1 MPRNRHSTR
10 VRGLAALTLLVLI
23 AVVGPIGPAS
33 PAPRSPPDRS
43 FLVGVDDDW
52 LKWGRSRSMT
62 AVADALGLGAVRITV
77 PWRAGESHM
86 SPAERGQLDDTIL
99 QATRVRVVI
108 ALYGR
113 ADEAPL
119 DDSARDAYCSYATD
133 LARRYRTVRDFVI
146 WNEPNNPT
154 FWQPQFDAGGTSAA
168 PAAYEALLADCWTA
182 LHAVRPDVNVI
193 AASAPRGNDSPD
205 AGRNASHSPG
215 VWYERLG
222 EAYRSRGRDEPIFD
236 TVGHNPYPDFSS
248 ERPWVQHR
256 ASSTIAQG
264 DHGKLTKALRD
275 AFAGTGQALPGE
287 GRVSIWYMEQGF
299 QTTIDR
305 GKEHLYAGWET
316 DRFALPSWSAR
327 AGSKAGLAPDQAT
340 QLADAITVAY
350 CQPNVGAY
358 FNFLLVDEPDLGG
371 WQSGVLWADW
381 TPKPSYSTFRQVV
394 REVNEGDVDCSALGK
409 VRELPAP
416 ESADLLE
423 VFDVRVT
430 RRSPLAA
437 TISWRTSLPTESKL
451 AYGLRDSDPTLWHI
465 ASGARREHQVELSG
479 LSLGTSYE
487 VWLSAI
493 GPEGQLA
500 DEKLGF
506 TVPALSKPV
515 HASVARK
522 VGALLVDGEPVF
534 PLMVWSQCPSDYRK
548 SLAAGINLFAEN
560 PCGTLQ
566 EQLTAL
572 GGRGLSAGVAT
583 RQGGSGPG
591 LIGFFHPDEADGVGL
606 VAEDLPD
613 PPAGTEHGVSFLTL
627 TNHFYSRADPLAWGR
642 GMYPGLIAA
651 ADVVGFDL
659 YPLQEWCREWTLP
672 EVYDAQR
679 ELVRMAHGKPTFQW
693 IEAAEW
699 RCPGGATAVT
709 PATVRAE
716 SWLAILGGAR
726 GLGFF
731 PATWK
736 PDIADAIRDI
746 SRDIAKLGPALYA
759 FPTESAVT
767 PAQGR
772 IRVSARSHQGALYVV
787 AVNASRE
794 TREAT
799 IRVADLNGRAVT
811 VLDEERVLSADGDSF
826 SDSFG
831 PLAVHIYVAP
841 PAGA

>member
-1 MPRNRHSTR
+1 M
-10 VRGLAALTLLVLI
+10 A
-23 AVVGPIGPAS
+23 
-33 PAPRSPPDRS
+33 
-43 FLVGVDDDW
+43 
-52 LKWGRSRSMT
+52 
-62 AVADALGLGAVRITV
+62 AVADALGLGAVRVTV
-77 PWRAGESHM
+77 PWRAGESHI
-86 SPAERGQLDDTIL
+86 SPAERSVLDDVIVR
-99 QATRVRVVI
+99 APRVRVVV

-119 DDSARDAYCSYATD
+119 DEFARAEYCSYATD

-154 FWQPQFDAGGTSAA
+154 FWQPQFDAEGASAA

-182 LHAVRPDVNVI
+182 LHEIRPDVNVI
-193 AASAPRGNDSPD
+193 AASAPRGNDSPS
-205 AGRNASHSPG
+205 AARNASHSPG
-215 VWYERLG
+215 LWYRRLG
-222 EAYRSRGRDEPIFD
+222 EAYTSSGRDEPIFD

-256 ASSTIAQG
+256 TTATIAQG
-264 DHGKLTKALRD
+264 DYGKLTKALRD
-275 AFAGTGQALPGE
+275 AFAGTAQALPGE

-305 GKEHLYAGWET
+305 GKEHFYTGWET
-316 DRFALPSWSAR
+316 DDFALPAWSAS
-327 AGSKAGLAPDQAT
+327 AGSKSGRAPDQAT
-340 QLADAITVAY
+340 QLADSIRVAY
-350 CQPNVGAY
+350 CQPGVGAF
-358 FNFLLVDEPDLGG
+358 FNFLLVDEPDLRG

-381 TPKPSYSTFRQVV
+381 TPKPSYSAFRQAV

-409 VRELPAP
+409 IETLPSP
-416 ESADLLE
+416 EPADLLE
-423 VFDVRVT
+423 IFDLRIS

-437 TISWRTSLPTESKL
+437 TISWRTSLPTESRL
-451 AYGLRDSDPTLWHI
+451 AYGLRESDPTLWHI
-465 ASGARREHQVELSG
+465 ASGTRVEHSVEISG
-479 LSLGTSYE
+479 LSLGASYQ

-493 GPEGQLA
+493 GPEGQMAEQTLA
-500 DEKLGF
+500 FG
-506 TVPALSKPV
+506 VPALTGPV
-515 HASVARK
+515 KASVARN

-534 PLMVWSQCPSDYRK
+534 PLMVWNQCPGEYET

-560 PCGTLQ
+560 PCGNLQ
-566 EQLTAL
+566 EQIRAL
-572 GGRGLSAGVAT
+572 RGRAFSAGVSN
-583 RQGGSGPG
+583 RPGGSGSG
-591 LIGFFHPDEADGVGL
+591 LIGFFHPDEADGLGL

-613 PPAGTEHGVSFLTL
+613 PPPGTDRGVSFLTL

-642 GMYPGLIAA
+642 SMYPGLIAA

-672 EVYDAQR
+672 EVYDAQW
-679 ELVRMAHGKPTFQW
+679 ELARLAHGKPTFQW

-731 PATWK
+731 PGTWR
-736 PDIADAIRDI
+736 PDIGEAITDI

-767 PAQGR
+767 PGGGR
-772 IRVSARSHQGALYVV
+772 IRVGVRSHGGALYVI
-787 AVNASRE
+787 AVNATRE
-794 TREAT
+794 TTKAT
-799 IRVADLNGRAVT
+799 IRIADLNGRPLT
-811 VLDEERVLSADGDSF
+811 VLDEERVLSTEGDSF
-826 SDSFG
+826 SDTFG
-831 PLAVHIYVAP
+831 PLAVHIYIASPV
-841 PAGA
+841 GS